1 MKIFEIF
8 VSIVGILM
16 SFGYYPQAYK
26 IWKSKSAED
35 ISLPMYI
42 IMSLGSSVWFV
53 YGVILKD
60 FTLMSGFVFGV
71 IGSIL
76 VLMLTLIYRNKK

>member
-1 MKIFEIF
+1 MKTFEIF

-42 IMSLGSSVWFV
+42 IMSFGSSVWFI

-60 FTLMSGFVFGV
+60 FTIMSGFVFGV

-76 VLMLTLIYRNKK
+76 VLILTLIYRNRK

>member
-1 MKIFEIF
+1 MKTFEIF
-8 VSIVGILM
+8 VSIVGIMM
-16 SFGYYPQAYK
+16 SFGYYPQVYK

-42 IMSLGSSVWFV
+42 VMSFGSVVWFV

-76 VLMLTLIYRNKK
+76 VLILTLVYRNKK

>member
-1 MKIFEIF
+1 
-8 VSIVGILM
+8 M

-42 IMSLGSSVWFV
+42 IMSFGSSVWFI

-60 FTLMSGFVFGV
+60 FTIMSGFVFGV

-76 VLMLTLIYRNKK
+76 VLILTLIYRNRK